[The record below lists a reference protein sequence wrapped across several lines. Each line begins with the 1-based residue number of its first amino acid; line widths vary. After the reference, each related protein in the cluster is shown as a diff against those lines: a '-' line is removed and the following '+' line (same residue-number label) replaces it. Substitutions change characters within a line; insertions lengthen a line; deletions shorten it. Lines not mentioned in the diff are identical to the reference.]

1 MAFIVKKMIHGKEYY
16 YLNENK
22 RVEGKVKTKTIAY
35 LGKTKKEAKQK
46 SEEIIK
52 NMEKAKDKIKNMD
65 KKDIN
70 LNNREVK
77 PLPVVGKK
85 IDEIASIASKR
96 GFFFQTASI
105 YGGKAG
111 FFTYGHLGKALK
123 LNWESLWREH
133 ILSLDDNF
141 YEIQGNNILPEP
153 VFRASGHIENFND
166 PLTEC
171 KKCHSRFRVDQF
183 LEDNGLE
190 NAGTLSI
197 EKMNEEMKK
206 RNLRCMKCGGEL
218 SEAKQFNMMFPITLG
233 FNEEKAYL
241 SPETAQAAYL
251 AFKEEFAATRSKLP
265 LGLAIIDKVYR
276 NEISPRQMFFRLRE
290 FSQAELQIFFD
301 PAKINEHQK
310 WKEVSEKKLRIK
322 FVSDNEVK
330 EVSCAELNS
339 KFDIPKFYL
348 YYAAKVQEFY
358 ISALGIPKEKFRL
371 RELGSDERA
380 FYNKIHFDVEVMLD
394 TIGGFKEIAGVHYR
408 TDHDLVGHSKVS
420 GKNLEVFY
428 DEKKILPHV
437 LELSFG
443 VDRNIW
449 TLLDIFY
456 SVGKEGSMFRFPSN
470 IAPIKATVL
479 PLVKDAEFEKISEEI
494 MDSLKKE
501 WNVFYIEHNTGTAR
515 LRHFHGMAYEAE
527 TGNICAGID
536 ANLLHNP

>member
-197 EKMNEEMKK
+197 EKMNEE
-206 RNLRCMKCGGEL
+206 
-218 SEAKQFNMMFPITLG
+218 I
-233 FNEEKAYL
+233 
-241 SPETAQAAYL
+241 
-251 AFKEEFAATRSKLP
+251 SKP
-265 LGLAIIDKVYR
+265 Y
-276 NEISPRQMFFRLRE
+276 N
-290 FSQAELQIFFD
+290 FS
-301 PAKINEHQK
+301 
-310 WKEVSEKKLRIK
+310 V
-322 FVSDNEVK
+322 
-330 EVSCAELNS
+330 
-339 KFDIPKFYL
+339 
-348 YYAAKVQEFY
+348 
-358 ISALGIPKEKFRL
+358 
-371 RELGSDERA
+371 
-380 FYNKIHFDVEVMLD
+380 
-394 TIGGFKEIAGVHYR
+394 
-408 TDHDLVGHSKVS
+408 
-420 GKNLEVFY
+420 
-428 DEKKILPHV
+428 
-437 LELSFG
+437 
-443 VDRNIW
+443 
-449 TLLDIFY
+449 
-456 SVGKEGSMFRFPSN
+456 N
-470 IAPIKATVL
+470 IALKGADL
-479 PLVKDAEFEKISEEI
+479 A
-494 MDSLKKE
+494 DSLIYFF
-501 WNVFYIEHNTGTAR
+501 NFT
-515 LRHFHGMAYEAE
+515 M
-527 TGNICAGID
+527 
-536 ANLLHNP
+536 